1 MPAVDGFGFV
11 SRFRA
16 IPARCDVPIIV
27 WTVKELDTGERRRLL
42 PVRSITPE
50 GAHGELTRRL
60 KADPGRRDIIIIIAL
75 TAYAMKGD
83 DDKAF
88 AAGCDGYLSKP
99 IDIVDVYDA
108 ITTNRPYR
116 ATASP
121 EHAYEELSGDVAA
134 GARRCDMVE
143 ASIALG
149 YSGQLAE
156 RAAAVRSGGVAS
168 TVVRQ
173 PR

>member
-1 MPAVDGFGFV
+1 MSKLLAVVISLLRHRTVCHANPEHALRMAEADPPGIAIVDLQLPRMDG
-11 SRFRA
+11 
-16 IPARCDVPIIV
+16 
-27 WTVKELDTGERRRLL
+27 L
-42 PVRSITPE
+42 
-50 GAHGELTRRL
+50 ELTRRL
-60 KADPGRRDIIIIIAL
+60 KADPGRRDIIIIAL

-88 AAGCDGYLSKP
+88 AAGCDGYMSKP
-99 IDIVDVYDA
+99 IDIVDVCDA

-121 EHAYEELSGDVAA
+121 EHACEELSGDVAA
-134 GARRCDMVE
+134 GARRRDMVE
-143 ASIALG
+143 ALIALG
-149 YSGQLAE
+149 HSGQLAE